1 VYNGAAINLY
11 KCDENTRE
19 YREKMGSDYGP
30 SDDISEYLDLLD
42 EIDKKSQIRG
52 MSGISFNTNE
62 GFLDRPFVISLKY

>member
-1 VYNGAAINLY
+1 
-11 KCDENTRE
+11 
-19 YREKMGSDYGP
+19 MGSDYGP

-42 EIDKKSQIRG
+42 EIDKKSHIRG

>member
-1 VYNGAAINLY
+1 
-11 KCDENTRE
+11 
-19 YREKMGSDYGP
+19 MGSDYGT
-30 SDDISEYLDLLD
+30 SDDIAEYLDLLD